1 MRVGVQKKERKS
13 EERASLSV
21 GGLVDWPSR
30 NDETKN
36 TRVSPSSSS
45 PSPSSFIL
53 QKKVGSVDPHL

>member
-36 TRVSPSSSS
+36 TRAW
-45 PSPSSFIL
+45 
-53 QKKVGSVDPHL
+53 PHLRRRRHRRRPLFCRKRSVV